1 MREDSNV
8 SDEKGA
14 ISRRVSRKRLN
25 VPLTEIFLDRYR
37 IQSLLFLIKLL
48 RGLFISKNNSKKS
61 LERDTWKRNYRRI
74 QRIVFRAFFILEHDG
89 DA

>member
-1 MREDSNV
+1 MGNKATCVKIRTLVTWS
-8 SDEKGA
+8 EKGA

-37 IQSLLFLIKLL
+37 IRSLSFLIKLL

-61 LERDTWKRNYRRI
+61 LESDTWKRK
-74 QRIVFRAFFILEHDG
+74 
-89 DA
+89 